1 MIPDIQKKKEEVK
14 KIWQESYETM
24 RTSDLFRQLLGD
36 YFDVANWSISNK
48 DWLFFLVWVREW
60 KGAIKKKKE
69 VEEVRERLRDLSDE
83 EVEEIQAKNRRK
95 MIVML
100 SRLIEEYESSGEDK
114 NVRKKAISIAEI
126 RRMYNSIQSLE
137 EKMKMTQLSK
147 GKLKLETVRTLLP
160 YQRMTLPQTLELKS
174 KLNESFDRIVKL
186 KSGESVGQTPI
197 VSG

>member
-69 VEEVRERLRDLSDE
+69 AEEVRERLRDLSDE

-147 GKLKLETVRTLLP
+147 GKRSEER
-160 YQRMTLPQTLELKS
+160 R
-174 KLNESFDRIVKL
+174 
-186 KSGESVGQTPI
+186 VGKECRSRWSPDH
-197 VSG
+197 